1 MNIYNFN
8 KIITLNK
15 FFVEFYFIREHFNVT
30 TRTNTN
36 YIFFIEREETRV
48 KYHRITMAI

>member
-15 FFVEFYFIREHFNVT
+15 FVVEFYFNKNT
-30 TRTNTN
+30 LMLTN
-36 YIFFIEREETRV
+36 YSH
-48 KYHRITMAI
+48 KH

>member
-15 FFVEFYFIREHFNVT
+15 VFVEFYFIRKHFN

-36 YIFFIEREETRV
+36 YIFFIERGRKMLV
-48 KYHRITMAI
+48 KHHRITMAI

>member
-15 FFVEFYFIREHFNVT
+15 FVVEIFILIKNT
-30 TRTNTN
+30 LMLTN
-36 YIFFIEREETRV
+36 YSH
-48 KYHRITMAI
+48 KH

>member
-15 FFVEFYFIREHFNVT
+15 FVVEFYFNQKHFNA
-30 TRTNTN
+30 
-36 YIFFIEREETRV
+36 Y
-48 KYHRITMAI
+48 